1 MELNLFP
8 WPRKLNEDN
17 EEICIDLKL
26 N

>member
-1 MELNLFP
+1 MELNFFP
-8 WPRKLNEDN
+8 WPQKLNEDN